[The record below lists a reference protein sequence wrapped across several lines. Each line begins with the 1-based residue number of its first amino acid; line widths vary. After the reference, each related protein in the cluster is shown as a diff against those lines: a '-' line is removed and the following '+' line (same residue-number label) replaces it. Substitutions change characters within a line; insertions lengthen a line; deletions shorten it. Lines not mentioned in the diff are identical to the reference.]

1 MSAGHCEVYPLH
13 TSERSHSLVAPRQ
26 IVLAGRNCRMRRKYF
41 IFMYSPQK
49 KKCIKRTLQLSQHGP
64 DSHCASALSLQ
75 VTGLQQEFG
84 EHCVPQSHS
93 SPSSMMPLPHEPKS
107 AI

>member
-1 MSAGHCEVYPLH
+1 MYL
-13 TSERSHSLVAPRQ
+13 PR
-26 IVLAGRNCRMRRKYF
+26 
-41 IFMYSPQK
+41 K

-93 SPSSMMPLPHEPKS
+93 SPSSMMPLPQEPKS